1 MEQGGHRVAP
11 PAKATTFIEQWKI
24 EDMPAGC
31 VGSKVGVAVGLKK
44 KNNEEEHNQRW
55 SLDGLKPV
63 ATPHASSGLPSP
75 KRLPPTRSPRFSGRR

>member
-31 VGSKVGVAVGLKK
+31 IGSKAGVAVPPKK
-44 KNNEEEHNQRW
+44 KNNEEAQNN
-55 SLDGLKPV
+55 
-63 ATPHASSGLPSP
+63 
-75 KRLPPTRSPRFSGRR
+75 